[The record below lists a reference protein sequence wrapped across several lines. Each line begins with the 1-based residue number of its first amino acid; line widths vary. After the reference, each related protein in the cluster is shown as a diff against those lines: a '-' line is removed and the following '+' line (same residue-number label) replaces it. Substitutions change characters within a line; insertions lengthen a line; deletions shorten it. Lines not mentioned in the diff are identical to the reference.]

1 MKMFS
6 PRKIKSI
13 CLSAA
18 LALGISLSSTPSS
31 ADMGSMHVAFGDIP
45 GADMLNFMIAV
56 KRAEARG
63 VKVKISFLH
72 SEDLASQAIVSGQA
86 DIGVGTPYALI
97 QKVKAPIRMF
107 YQLSKLA
114 FFPIVNTEKF
124 NGWKDLDGHPMYTH
138 ARGSGTEAIM
148 NLMASKNGIKY
159 ASMSYVP
166 GSAVRA
172 GAMLQGRIH
181 ATIVDAER
189 RTLLLKKGKGKFK
202 LLPMPKI
209 DGSDEALYA
218 NTEFLENNKEA
229 INILLEELVGTWRDI
244 MKDPLYVSKARKQF
258 NLLPDMPPSDVEE
271 IDPYYKEAVATKIFD
286 TNGGGTKAVKGDFEF
301 YGFAGTIK
309 GDTSKLKVE
318 DFWHLAPLNKA
329 LDKLGRM

>member
-1 MKMFS
+1 MFIRSKIKMFCAS
-6 PRKIKSI
+6 TAVAMGVA
-13 CLSAA
+13 LSAGVSKA
-18 LALGISLSSTPSS
+18 AE
-31 ADMGSMHVAFGDIP
+31 MGSMHVAFGDIP
-45 GADMLNFMIAV
+45 GADMLGFMIAV

-63 VKVKISFLH
+63 IKVKISFLQ

-107 YQLSKLA
+107 FQLSKLA

-124 NGWKDLDGHPMYTH
+124 KTWKDLDGAPMYTH

-148 NLMASKNGIKY
+148 NLMASKNNIKY
-159 ASMSYVP
+159 SSMSYVP

-189 RTLLLKKGKGKFK
+189 RTLLLRKGKGKFA
-202 LLPMPKI
+202 LLPLPKI

-218 NTEFLENNKEA
+218 NADFMKKNEKA
-229 INILLEELVGTWRDI
+229 INILLEELVLTWREI
-244 MKDPLYVSKARKQF
+244 NQNPTYVSQARTKY
-258 NLLPDMPPSDVEE
+258 NLLPDMPKSDVEE

-286 TNGGGTKAVKGDFEF
+286 SNGGGVKAVKGDFEF

-309 GDTSKLKVE
+309 GDTSKLTV
-318 DFWHLAPLNKA
+318 DQFWNLAPLDKA

>member
-1 MKMFS
+1 MHIRSKFGYLWVVVLTA
-6 PRKIKSI
+6 
-13 CLSAA
+13 LS
-18 LALGISLSSTPSS
+18 LGIASGPVVAQSK
-31 ADMGSMHVAFGDIP
+31 GSMHVAFGDIP
-45 GADMLNFMIAV
+45 GADMLNFLTAV

-63 VKVKISFLH
+63 VKVKISYMQ
-72 SEDLASQAIVSGQA
+72 SEDIASQAIVTGQA

-107 YQLSKLA
+107 FQLSKLA
-114 FFPIVNTEKF
+114 FFPIVNTEVYKT
-124 NGWKDLDGHPMYTH
+124 WKDLDGQPMYTH

-159 ASMSYVP
+159 SSMSYVQ

-172 GAMLQGRIH
+172 GAMLQGRIN

-189 RTLLLKKGKGKFK
+189 RTLLLKKGAGKFA
-202 LLPMPKI
+202 LLPLPKI

-218 NTEFLENNKEA
+218 NMDFLENNQEA
-229 INILLEELVGTWRDI
+229 IDILLEELVQVWRDVN
-244 MKDPLYVSKARKQF
+244 KNPLYITEARKQY
-258 NLLPDMPPSDVEE
+258 NLLPDMPAEDAAE
-271 IDPYYKEAVATKIFD
+271 IDGYYLEAVDTGIFD
-286 TNGGGTKAVKGDFEF
+286 PNGGGEKAVLGDFEF
-301 YGFAGTIK
+301 YGFAGTIQ
-309 GDTSKLKVE
+309 GDISKLKIE

>member
-1 MKMFS
+1 M
-6 PRKIKSI
+6 SI
-13 CLSAA
+13 LGKARVFCLSLAIA
-18 LALGISLSSTPSS
+18 LAVMLSPSPS
-31 ADMGSMHVAFGDIP
+31 RAEMGSMHVAFGDIP

-56 KRAEARG
+56 KRAEERG
-63 VKVKISFLH
+63 VKVKISFLQ

-97 QKVKAPIRMF
+97 QKVNAPIRMF
-107 YQLSKLA
+107 FQLSKLA
-114 FFPIVNTEKF
+114 FFPIVNSEKIK
-124 NGWKDLDGHPMYTH
+124 GWKDLDGQPMYTH

-148 NLMASKNGIKY
+148 NLMAMKNDIKY
-159 ASMSYVP
+159 SSMSYVP

-172 GAMLQGRIH
+172 GAMLQGRID

-202 LLPMPKI
+202 LLPLPKI

-218 NTEFLENNKEA
+218 NLDFMTKNEEA
-229 INILLEELVGTWRDI
+229 INILLEELVMTWREI
-244 MKDPLYVSKARKQF
+244 MANPSYVVEARKKY

-271 IDPYYKEAVATKIFD
+271 IEPYYKEAVATKIFD
-286 TNGGGTKAVKGDFEF
+286 PNGGGKAAVMGDFEF

-309 GDTSKLKVE
+309 GDTSQLKV
-318 DFWHLAPLNKA
+318 DQFWYLDPLNKA
-329 LDKLGRM
+329 LDKLGRK

>member
-1 MKMFS
+1 MLVSLKLKTLF
-6 PRKIKSI
+6 
-13 CLSAA
+13 LTAA
-18 LALGISLSSTPSS
+18 LAIALGLSGAP
-31 ADMGSMHVAFGDIP
+31 AKAAEMGSMPVAFGDIP
-45 GADMLNFMIAV
+45 GADMLNFLTAV

-63 VKVKISFLH
+63 VKVKVSYLQ
-72 SEDLASQAIVSGQA
+72 SEDIASQAIVTGQA

-107 YQLSKLA
+107 FQLSKLA

-124 NGWKDLDGHPMYTH
+124 KTWKDLDGQPMYTH

-159 ASMSYVP
+159 SSMSYVP

-189 RTLLLKKGKGKFK
+189 RTLLLKKGGGKFA
-202 LLPMPKI
+202 LLPLPKI

-218 NTEFLENNKEA
+218 NMDFIENNQEA
-229 INILLEELVGTWRDI
+229 INILLEELVQVWRDVN
-244 MKDPLYVSKARKQF
+244 KNPLYISEARKQY
-258 NLLPDMPPSDVEE
+258 NLLPDMPAEDAAE
-271 IDPYYKEAVATKIFD
+271 IDPYYLEAVDTGIFD
-286 TNGGGTKAVKGDFEF
+286 PNGGGEKAVLGDFEF
-301 YGFAGTIK
+301 YGFAGTIQ
-309 GDTSKLKVE
+309 GDVSKLKVE
-318 DFWHLAPLNKA
+318 DFWHLGPLNTA

>member
-1 MKMFS
+1 MFN
-6 PRKIKSI
+6 PRKLKSVF
-13 CLSAA
+13 LSAVVA
-18 LALGISLSSTPSS
+18 LVIGLSPTTSF
-31 ADMGSMHVAFGDIP
+31 AEKGSMHVAFGDIP

-63 VKVKISFLH
+63 VKVKISFLQ

-114 FFPIVNTEKF
+114 FFPIVNAEKF
-124 NGWKDLDGHPMYTH
+124 KGWKDLDGQPMYTH

-159 ASMSYVP
+159 SSMSYVP

-202 LLPMPKI
+202 LLPLPKI

-218 NTEFLENNKEA
+218 NLDFMKKNEEA
-229 INILLEELVGTWRDI
+229 INILLEELIGTWRDVQ
-244 MKDPLYVSKARKQF
+244 KNPLYVSEARKKY

-271 IDPYYKEAVATKIFD
+271 IDPYYKEAVSTGIFD
-286 TNGGGTKAVKGDFEF
+286 MNGGGEKAVKGDFEF

-309 GDTSKLKVE
+309 GDISKLKVD
-318 DFWHLAPLNKA
+318 DFWYLDPLNKA
-329 LDKLGRM
+329 LKKKGTM

>member
-1 MKMFS
+1 MFVPS
-6 PRKIKSI
+6 KLKAL
-13 CLSAA
+13 CLSAVTA
-18 LALGISLSSTPSS
+18 VAIGFSGS
-31 ADMGSMHVAFGDIP
+31 AGAAEMGSMHVAFGDIP
-45 GADMLNFMIAV
+45 GADMLNFLTAV

-63 VKVKISFLH
+63 IKVKITYMQ
-72 SEDLASQAIVSGQA
+72 SEDIASQAIVAGQA

-107 YQLSKLA
+107 FQLSKLA

-124 NGWKDLDGHPMYTH
+124 KTWKDLDGQPMYTH

-148 NLMASKNGIKY
+148 NLMASKNDIKY
-159 ASMSYVP
+159 SSMSYVP

-189 RTLLLKKGKGKFK
+189 RTLLLKKGGGKFA
-202 LLPMPKI
+202 LLPLPKI

-218 NTEFLENNKEA
+218 NMDFIKKNEKA
-229 INILLEELVGTWRDI
+229 INILLEELVLVWREVNKNPSYI
-244 MKDPLYVSKARKQF
+244 MESRKKY
-258 NLLPDMPPSDVEE
+258 NLLPDMPPGDAADIE
-271 IDPYYKEAVATKIFD
+271 PYYKEAVETAIFD
-286 TNGGGTKAVKGDFEF
+286 SNGGGVRAVKGDFEF

-309 GDTSKLKVE
+309 GDISKLKID